1 MTLRPVVLLCF
12 VIFVN
17 TFSVGAFPVL
27 LPEIGRAGG
36 FSDVALGIIAAAF
49 GFARVVSDIPVGL
62 FVTNHVRRAI
72 VIAPCALL
80 LGVVCISSGGPFLV
94 LVLGR
99 ALIGAGHALGML
111 SSLTV
116 ILRHRA
122 ERSLGV
128 SLNAFEM
135 SGMLGV
141 LGGMVLA
148 GILPSGWPWQM
159 AFLVASSPQVVG
171 LVMLP
176 TLLGSLPIE
185 AEGTRKSLFA
195 RGQSGQEE
203 TGAVSGPSSSVLTVL
218 AFIAGATSAVAWS
231 AVGQFILPIRADR
244 EFGLGRGGVAS
255 LLSLPQLVDVL
266 CLIPVGVIAD
276 RTRRTAVLGAV
287 LLTFA
292 AGLLL
297 VAFAPL
303 AFVVLGC
310 VLFGIGLA
318 GWMLPLSI
326 LRRETP
332 ASRVAW
338 RTALFRVFVDLGIF
352 LGPLL
357 SGYFS
362 HGDLWILAGGCS
374 GVLAL
379 VGLAL
384 IVRPR

>member
-1 MTLRPVVLLCF
+1 
-12 VIFVN
+12 
-17 TFSVGAFPVL
+17 
-27 LPEIGRAGG
+27 
-36 FSDVALGIIAAAF
+36 
-49 GFARVVSDIPVGL
+49 
-62 FVTNHVRRAI
+62 
-72 VIAPCALL
+72 
-80 LGVVCISSGGPFLV
+80 
-94 LVLGR
+94 
-99 ALIGAGHALGML
+99 
-111 SSLTV
+111 
-116 ILRHRA
+116 
-122 ERSLGV
+122 
-128 SLNAFEM
+128 M

-141 LGGMVLA
+141 LGGMVVA
-148 GILPSGWPWQM
+148 GILPSEWPWQR
-159 AFLVASSPQVVG
+159 AFLVACAPQIAG
-171 LVMLP
+171 LIMLP
-176 TLLGSLPIE
+176 TLLGSLPMEI
-185 AEGTRKSLFA
+185 AGARKSLFA
-195 RGQSGQEE
+195 RGQSGPKE
-203 TGAVSGPSSSVLTVL
+203 TGAVYGSSSSALTVL

-244 EFGLGRGGVAS
+244 EFGLGRVGVAS

-266 CLIPVGVIAD
+266 CLIPVGIIAD

-292 AGLLL
+292 IGLLL

-303 AFVVLGC
+303 KFVVVGC

-338 RTALFRVFVDLGIF
+338 RTALFRVCVDLGIF

-362 HGDLWILAGGCS
+362 HGGLWMLAGSCS

-379 VGLAL
+379 VGLAFL
-384 IVRPR
+384 LRPH